1 MYIIMLN
8 KACLNN
14 FPADRRVHL
23 GFKRENPCR
32 RSSFLGLRSV
42 YPGGQLEIMLVC
54 ILNGDEFGGKTE
66 FCRLVGG
73 KHACSRLTDL
83 LLFFSFLLPTIA
95 FATLF
100 GQGYV
105 PNILLCDKYRSS
117 TKTIDTL

>member
-42 YPGGQLEIMLVC
+42 YPGGRLEIMLVC

-83 LLFFSFLLPTIA
+83 LLFFFLFASDYCLCHTIWA
-95 FATLF
+95 R
-100 GQGYV
+100 
-105 PNILLCDKYRSS
+105 LC
-117 TKTIDTL
+117 T